1 MSPEL
6 SRSIIEARDL
16 VRRYGP
22 LTAVDGVSFDVHE
35 GEVFGFLGPNGAG
48 KTTTISMLC
57 TLLNPTSGTALVNG
71 FDVVEQRDHV
81 RASIGIVFQDPSLD
95 QYLTGLENMKF
106 HAAVYGVD
114 RSVAKTRIDELL
126 HIVDL
131 YDRRKDQ
138 VLTYSGGM
146 RRRLEVAR
154 GLVHYPSVL
163 FMDEPTIGLDPQ
175 SRKHLWN
182 YVLDLAKKEN
192 ITIFLTTHYM
202 EEAEHCHRI
211 AIMDA
216 GKIITL
222 DTPEGLKRSIG
233 GDVLTLHTADDEEA
247 IRIMRGSLNLEP
259 QTVAG
264 GGIHV
269 AVPNGDKAI
278 PQILSALPMEV
289 QSVALTRPTLDD
301 VFIELTGR
309 QLRDEQGDAMGGFRT
324 AMASRTRQGRGF

>member
-1 MSPEL
+1 M
-6 SRSIIEARDL
+6 SRSIVVAEDL
-16 VRRYGP
+16 VRTYGP
-22 LTAVDGVSFDVHE
+22 ITAVDGVSFEVEE

-57 TLLNPTSGTALVNG
+57 TLLNPTRGRAWVNG
-71 FDVVEQRDHV
+71 YDVVGQRDDV

-95 QYLTGLENMKF
+95 QYLTGLENMRF
-106 HAAVYGVD
+106 HAAVYGVARD
-114 RSVAKTRIDELL
+114 VARDRIDELMRM
-126 HIVDL
+126 VDL

-163 FMDEPTIGLDPQ
+163 FLDEPTIGLDPQ

-202 EEAEHCHRI
+202 EEAEHCSRI
-211 AIMDA
+211 AIMDH
-216 GKIITL
+216 GKVIAL
-222 DTPEGLKRSIG
+222 DTPEGLKKSIG
-233 GDVLTLHTADDEEA
+233 GDALTISTADDEEA
-247 IRIMRGSLNLEP
+247 SRFLRESMGFDP
-259 QTVAG
+259 HPVAD
-264 GGIHV
+264 GIHV
-269 AVPNGDKAI
+269 AVPNGDAAI
-278 PQILSALPMEV
+278 PRILSALPVGVE
-289 QSVALTRPTLDD
+289 SVKLTRPTLDD

-309 QLRDEQGDAMGGFRT
+309 QLRDEQSDMMTGFRT
-324 AMASRTRQGRGF
+324 AMASRFRQGRQF